1 MIVSDT
7 PGRNDRQVSVLAVDC
22 GGIRENARVT
32 AEGHVTYRSVL
43 RNREFSAL
51 LLSQTL
57 STAGD
62 QLARIAVA
70 VLVFDRTGSAFAASA
85 TYAVSYLTYLLG
97 GPVLSAISDRNPR
110 ITVMI
115 TCDLL
120 RAPLILALCLN
131 DLPLWSFFAVLGI
144 VGALAPPF
152 DSARSALQ
160 PDLLAGERYV
170 VGNALMNL
178 VIQGGQVLGFL
189 AGGALVSFVSVRGAL
204 ALDAATFLV
213 SAGVVMGCVRYRPAA
228 QDATERSS
236 LLRDT
241 ASGFRLVAGHQDL
254 KRLLGFALLGSA
266 AIIAP
271 EGLAIPVSKSLGG
284 GALEAGILTAAVP
297 AGYLIGSTVV
307 LRFRSDRR
315 TDLLPVLV
323 LVACVPLLLTPLV
336 HSLAVVAALWF
347 IAGAGGCINLVASS
361 AYMQICP
368 REFRARAYGVAITS
382 LNAVQGLV
390 LLGAG
395 VVAGHL
401 SAAESVAALA
411 GGMLLLFALMRAF
424 SKREAQ
430 EKRDL
435 VRWVQGDE

>member
-1 MIVSDT
+1 MS
-7 PGRNDRQVSVLAVDC
+7 G
-22 GGIRENARVT
+22 VT
-32 AEGHVTYRSVL
+32 AEGRVTYRSVL
-43 RNREFSAL
+43 ANREFSAL
-51 LLSQTL
+51 LMSQAL

-70 VLVFDRTGSAFAASA
+70 VLVFERTGSAFAASA

-120 RAPLILALCLN
+120 RAPLILALCLD
-131 DLPLWSFFAVLGI
+131 DLPLWTFFVVLGV

-213 SAGVVMGCVRYRPAA
+213 SAGLVMGCVRYRAAA
-228 QDATERSS
+228 QAPAERSS

-241 ASGFRLVAGHQDL
+241 ASGFRLVTTHRDL

-271 EGLAIPVSKSLGG
+271 EGLAIPVAKALGG
-284 GALEAGILTAAVP
+284 GALEAGVLTAAIP
-297 AGYLIGSTVV
+297 AGYLVGSAVV
-307 LRFRSDRR
+307 LRVPSDHR

-323 LVACVPLLLTPLV
+323 LVACLPLLATPLV
-336 HSLAVVAALWF
+336 HSVAIVTALWF
-347 IAGAGGCINLVASS
+347 VAGAGGCVNLVASA

-382 LNAVQGLV
+382 LNAVQGVV

-395 VVAGHL
+395 LVAGQL
-401 SAAESVAALA
+401 SASESVASLA
-411 GGMLLLFALMRAF
+411 GGMLLLLGVTRGLFGR
-424 SKREAQ
+424 SAQ
-430 EKRDL
+430 EKGDL